1 MYTEGGVYHLL
12 GEINHKN
19 FAYAFT
25 FFKEAKIHPG
35 QMPLLITLFKE
46 EGLSQR
52 ELASRLGIK
61 PPTMNVMIGRLEK
74 NGCIVKKQDPEDQR
88 RSLIYF
94 TKNGRDICQN
104 AMERAHAVA
113 EEVMKDFTEEEQ
125 TEFIRLLHKLSD
137 CLDHQIEKLQ
147 LGKDGDN
154 A

>member
-19 FAYAFT
+19 FVYGFR

-35 QMPLLITLFKE
+35 QMPLLMILLKK

-52 ELASRLGIK
+52 ELASKLGIR

-74 NGCIVKKQDPEDQR
+74 NGFIIKKQDPKDQR

-94 TKNGRDICQN
+94 TENGRKICRN
-104 AMERAHAVA
+104 AMEKSHSVA
-113 EEVMKDFTEEEQ
+113 REVMKAFTEEEQ
-125 TEFIRLLHKLSD
+125 IEFIRLLQKLSD
-137 CLDHQIEKLQ
+137 RLDEQIEELQ

>member
-1 MYTEGGVYHLL
+1 
-12 GEINHKN
+12 
-19 FAYAFT
+19 
-25 FFKEAKIHPG
+25 
-35 QMPLLITLFKE
+35 MPLLITLFKK

-74 NGCIVKKQDPEDQR
+74 NGFIVKKQDPEDQR

-104 AMERAHAVA
+104 AMERSHSVA

-125 TEFIRLLHKLSD
+125 TEFIRLLHKFSD